1 MMVITKKMVVVTENQ
16 IGDVTAPIYSPF
28 IERYVLDELKQLRI
42 DHANARQE
50 IIQQIVDREKASVD
64 RGVEYATSAITYF
77 FYLIAAATSLLILV
91 GWSSLREIKE
101 GARNFA
107 DKEISKVVQ
116 KYEKRLL
123 SIEDEL
129 EEKRTQ
135 IRENKKE
142 IEMTQ
147 EIQSLW
153 LRAQQD
159 SSLQIRLWSMTNY

>member
-1 MMVITKKMVVVTENQ
+1 MFLISIFLSGFSACLFSSDSELLSEDQ
-16 IGDVTAPIYSPF
+16 ISNLTAPIYSPF
-28 IERYVLDELKQLRI
+28 IKRYVPDELKQLRI
-42 DHANARQE
+42 DQANSRQG

-77 FYLIAAATSLLILV
+77 FYLIAAATSLLVLV
-91 GWSSLREIKE
+91 GWSPLREIKE
-101 GARNFA
+101 GAKNFA
-107 DKEISKVVQ
+107 DKEISRVVQ

-129 EEKRTQ
+129 EEKRMQ
-135 IRENKKE
+135 IRENREE

-153 LRAQQD
+153 
-159 SSLQIRLWSMTNY
+159 